1 MRRIRTYD
9 LFRPGVPERRPVG
22 TGSRRSPVAA
32 RRFPAVA
39 GVRPSGADAPSVVER
54 AAAARRH
61 RLRNDPRYEGFT
73 EAALAERV
81 VGLPVGAKLGHG
93 GWQLVG

>member
-1 MRRIRTYD
+1 
-9 LFRPGVPERRPVG
+9 
-22 TGSRRSPVAA
+22 
-32 RRFPAVA
+32 VA

-73 EAALAERV
+73 AAAFAERV

-93 GWQLVG
+93 GWQLVGWVVDGIAETGIEVWCNPGARRVGLRGRA

>member
-1 MRRIRTYD
+1 
-9 LFRPGVPERRPVG
+9 
-22 TGSRRSPVAA
+22 
-32 RRFPAVA
+32 
-39 GVRPSGADAPSVVER
+39 VVER

-73 EAALAERV
+73 AAAFAERV

>member
-1 MRRIRTYD
+1 
-9 LFRPGVPERRPVG
+9 
-22 TGSRRSPVAA
+22 
-32 RRFPAVA
+32 VA
-39 GVRPSGADAPSVVER
+39 GVRSSGADAPSVVER

-73 EAALAERV
+73 AAAFAERV